1 MKKDNYKIAYLSMEI
16 ALENGI
22 KTYAGGLGVLAGDI
36 LRSAADLETPM
47 LGITLLNTQ
56 GYFRQEINSQGEQ
69 INKISDNYDFSKL
82 RKLEEKVYI
91 KIADD
96 RVRIN
101 IWEYQIKGQTGFYV
115 PVYLLDTD
123 DVENKTQYRELTG
136 KLYGGDKKY
145 RLLQEII
152 LGRGGIKMLQ
162 TLKYDVKKVHIN
174 EGHGAFAAIE
184 LFLEYKNESI
194 NRRINGVKEKCV
206 FTTHTPI
213 KTITDIFPLR
223 LVLHYQK
230 DFPKINEIIENKKVN
245 MTKLALYFSHY
256 INAVS
261 LKHAEVS
268 RKMFPKYDIKAITNG
283 VHSVTW
289 TSPEFQELFDQYIS
303 NWRISSLS
311 LQKASIIPR
320 EKIWIA
326 HQHAKHRLFEY
337 VYKTT
342 GKKLNKNIFTIAYA
356 KRFTSYKRP
365 KLLLS
370 NMKRLLEINDKIGK
384 IQIIYSGKAHPQDTK
399 GLALI
404 KEIQI
409 IKEKYKD
416 RVEIVFLKNYELN
429 IAKLLV
435 AGVDLWLN
443 NPLPPLEASGT
454 SGMKAAHNGI
464 PQLSTLDGWWIE
476 GYLSGKTGWAIGET
490 KKRNIFGN
498 INKKDAKSIYDLLE
512 KEIIPMYYNHPDK
525 WREIMRFC
533 ISINASF
540 FNTERVVKQY
550 IQEAYS

>member
-416 RVEIVFLKNYELN
+416 RIEIVFLKNYELN